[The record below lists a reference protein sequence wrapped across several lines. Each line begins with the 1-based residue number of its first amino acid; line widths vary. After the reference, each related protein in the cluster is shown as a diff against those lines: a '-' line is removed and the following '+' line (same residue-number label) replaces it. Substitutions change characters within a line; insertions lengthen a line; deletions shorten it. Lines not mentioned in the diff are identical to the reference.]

1 MEIPNVAQNDPRRRQ
16 IVDDIFSEARSGTSQ
31 YSNELDDQTKVAFG
45 FGKRT
50 VGFHPSDLTR

>member
-1 MEIPNVAQNDPRRRQ
+1 M
-16 IVDDIFSEARSGTSQ
+16 VDDIFSEARSGNSQ

-50 VGFHPSDLTR
+50 VGFYPSDLTR